1 MKVKYNKLT
10 RDNVPQLIEESG
22 RKQTSR
28 VMNVKEYE
36 EALIKKVIEEIE
48 EYRITN
54 NEEEIA
60 DIYEVLDCLVKLK
73 EYEPMH
79 IDYLQLIKRE
89 ARGSFE
95 KRILLIEVEDT
106 SIKENKHEI

>member
-10 RDNVPQLIEESG
+10 RDNIPHLIEESG
-22 RKQTSR
+22 RKQISR
-28 VMNVKEYE
+28 IMNEKEYE
-36 EALIKKVIEEIE
+36 EALINKVIEEIE

-60 DIYEVLDCLVKLK
+60 DIYEVLDCLIKLK
-73 EYEPMH
+73 DYEPMH

-95 KRILLIEVEDT
+95 KRILLIEVEDPG
-106 SIKENKHEI
+106 IKGE

>member
-1 MKVKYNKLT
+1 MKITYNKLT
-10 RDNVPQLIEESG
+10 RDNIPHLIEASG

-28 VMNVKEYE
+28 VMNEKEYE
-36 EALIKKVIEEIE
+36 EALINKVIEEIE
-48 EYRITN
+48 EYRVTK

-60 DIYEVLDCLVKLK
+60 DIYEVLDCLIKLK

-95 KRILLIEVEDT
+95 KRILLVEVEDT
-106 SIKENKHEI
+106 SIKGEQ